1 VLIKGRW
8 LLTLNAAMAMLA
20 WNVET
25 RPAFAQRAA
34 ENAVA
39 QADDAFGTS
48 VGNEQV
54 GLYSPRNV
62 RGFSPTDAGNI
73 RIEGLYFDQVTE
85 LNPRLQESSRIR
97 VGIAAQGYA
106 FPAPTGVVDY
116 LLRKPGKTAQ
126 LNSLSEVNNHGN
138 TTLELD
144 GAMPFLG
151 DTLSVGGG
159 LGFYRGVFADG
170 GSNWENNEGVTV
182 RWTPNADI
190 ELLPFWS
197 RSDTYHGKSGPV
209 YIPNGA
215 FLPQPFPNGH
225 FAGPD
230 WALNRRFEINYGG
243 LARWRMSPSWN
254 LQAGIF
260 RSVEKQLQQ
269 KYVLMTDITPQGLGD
284 MVVFSDPPT
293 NRGSTSGELRLEHT
307 LAEGARTHRAIVSL
321 RMRDRNSIYDG
332 SDSIDL
338 GPVAIDQRV
347 HGTLPA
353 FQYSAP
359 TTDHVSQATLGLAYE
374 GIWRNVGQIG
384 LGIQKTR
391 YNKKTFVPGQQAVV
405 SKDDPWLFNAAMTGY
420 VSDDIAIFGSYTR
433 GLEESGTAP
442 QNAANRNEAL
452 PAITTSQKD
461 VGIRWSMDEGT
472 KLVVALFDVQ
482 KPYFNL
488 DAANRFGELGETQN
502 QGIEFSFNGS
512 ITPRLDIVAGAVFSL
527 PKVSGDAVSLGIV
540 GSKPVGLASRKV
552 DFHLEWR
559 PPETEDIS
567 LDMGVRYTGSMV
579 STRNNLVSIPDRTMV
594 DAGARYQFSLDERP
608 ASLRFSI
615 TNIFNTRS
623 YDLAGA
629 GAYNIFWRS
638 GRLID
643 TRLIVDL

>member
-1 VLIKGRW
+1 MLIRDHW
-8 LLTLNAAMAMLA
+8 LLALSAVVLALVAETGAAL
-20 WNVET
+20 
-25 RPAFAQRAA
+25 AQRAA
-34 ENAVA
+34 ENAVT
-39 QADDAFGTS
+39 QSDDAFGTS

-85 LNPRLQESSRIR
+85 LSPRLQESSRIR

-116 LLRKPGKTAQ
+116 VLRKPGHTAQ
-126 LNSLSEVNNHGN
+126 LNSLSEIDNHGT

-144 GAMPFLG
+144 GAIPVLG
-151 DTLSVGGG
+151 ETLSIGGG
-159 LGFYRGVFADG
+159 LGFYHNSFADG
-170 GSNWENNEGVTV
+170 GSNWETNQGVTA
-182 RWTPNADI
+182 RWTPTANI

-197 RSDTYHGKSGPV
+197 RADTYHGKSGPV

-225 FAGPD
+225 FTGPD
-230 WALNRRFEINYGG
+230 WALNRRFEVNYGG
-243 LARWRMSPSWN
+243 LARWRISQDWN

-260 RSVEKQLQQ
+260 RSAEKKLHQN
-269 KYVLMTDITPQGLGD
+269 YVLMTDIDPQGVGD

-307 LAEGARTHRAIVSL
+307 LAEGERIHRVIVSL
-321 RMRDRNSIYDG
+321 RMRDRNAVYDG
-332 SDSIDL
+332 YDSVDL

-347 HGTLPA
+347 HGALPA
-353 FQYSAP
+353 FQYSAQ
-359 TTDHVSQATLGLAYE
+359 TTDHVTQATLGLAYE
-374 GIWRNVGQIG
+374 GTWRNIGQIG
-384 LGIQKTR
+384 LGIQKIR
-391 YNKKTFVPGQQAVV
+391 YNKKTFVPGQPVV
-405 SKDDPWLFNAAMTGY
+405 TSKDDPWLFNAAVTGN
-420 VSDDIAIFGSYTR
+420 VSDDLAIFGSYTR

-442 QNAANRNEAL
+442 QNAVNRNEAL

-461 VGIRWSMDEGT
+461 IGIRWSMDEGM
-472 KLVVALFDVQ
+472 KLVAALFDVQ

-502 QGIEFSFNGS
+502 RGVEFSFNGS
-512 ITPRLDIVAGAVFSL
+512 VTPELDIVAGAVFSR
-527 PKVSGDAVSLGIV
+527 PKVSGDAVRLGVV
-540 GSKPVGLASRKV
+540 GSKPVGIASRKI

-559 PPETEDIS
+559 PPQTKDVS
-567 LDMGVRYTGSMV
+567 LDMGVRYTGSIV
-579 STRNNLVSIPDRTMV
+579 STRDNLVSIPDRTMV
-594 DAGARYQFSLDERP
+594 DAGARYQFSLDEHP
-608 ASLRFSI
+608 ASLRFQV

>member
-1 VLIKGRW
+1 MRIKGRW
-8 LLTLNAAMAMLA
+8 LLTVNAAIAVLA
-20 WNVET
+20 WDVQT
-25 RPAFAQRAA
+25 RPALAQRAA
-34 ENAVA
+34 ENAVT
-39 QADDAFGTS
+39 QSDDAFGTS

-85 LNPRLQESSRIR
+85 LSPRLQESSRIR

-116 LLRKPGKTAQ
+116 ALRKPGHTAQ
-126 LNSLSEVNNHGN
+126 LNSLSEINNRGA

-144 GAMPFLG
+144 GALPLMG
-151 DTLSVGGG
+151 ETLSIGGG
-159 LGFYRGVFADG
+159 LGFYRNSFPDG
-170 GSNWENNEGVTV
+170 GSNWEANQGVTM
-182 RWTPNADI
+182 RWTPAANF

-209 YIPNGA
+209 YIPNGS
-215 FLPQPFPNGH
+215 FLPQPRPNGH
-225 FAGPD
+225 FTGPD

-243 LARWRMSPSWN
+243 LVRWRMSQSWN

-260 RSVEKQLQQ
+260 RSIEKKLHQN
-269 KYVLMTDITPQGLGD
+269 YILMTNLSPQGVAD
-284 MVVFSDPPT
+284 MVVYSDPPT
-293 NRGSTSGELRLEHT
+293 NRASTSGELRLEHT
-307 LAEGARTHRAIVSL
+307 LAEGPRTHRAIVSL
-321 RMRDRNSIYDG
+321 RMRDRNAIYDG
-332 SDSIDL
+332 FDSVDL
-338 GPVAIDQRV
+338 GPVAIDQPV

-353 FQYSAP
+353 FQYSAQ

-374 GIWRNVGQIG
+374 GIWKNVGQIG
-384 LGIQKTR
+384 LGVQKTR
-391 YNKKTFVPGQQAVV
+391 YNKKTFVPGQQAVT
-405 SKDDPWLFNAAMTGY
+405 SKDDPWLFNIAMTGNI
-420 VSDDIAIFGSYTR
+420 SDDLAIFGSFTR

-452 PAITTSQKD
+452 PAITTKQKD
-461 VGIRWSMDEGT
+461 LGLRWSMDEGI

-502 QGIEFSFNGS
+502 RGIEFSFNGS
-512 ITPRLDIVAGAVFSL
+512 MTPELDIVAGAVFSQ
-527 PKVSGDAVSLGIV
+527 PKVSGDAVRLGVV
-540 GSKPVGLASRKV
+540 GSKPVGIASRKI
-552 DFHLEWR
+552 DFHMEWR
-559 PPETEDIS
+559 PPETKDMS
-567 LDMGVRYTGSMV
+567 FDMGVRYTGNIV
-579 STRNNLVSIPDRTMV
+579 STRDNLVSIPDRTMV
-594 DAGARYQFSLDERP
+594 DVGTRYQFKLDEYP
-608 ASLRFSI
+608 ASLRFQV
-615 TNIFNTRS
+615 TNIFNMRS

-629 GAYNIFWRS
+629 GAYNIFFRS

>member
-1 VLIKGRW
+1 VRIKARW
-8 LLTLNAAMAMLA
+8 FLTLNAMMAMLA
-20 WNVET
+20 WDVET
-25 RPAFAQRAA
+25 RPAYAQRAA

-39 QADDAFGTS
+39 QSEDAFGTS

-73 RIEGLYFDQVTE
+73 RIEGLYFDQVSE

-116 LLRKPGKTAQ
+116 LLRKPGGTTQ
-126 LNSLSEVNNHGN
+126 LNSLNEVDSRGN
-138 TTLELD
+138 ATVELD
-144 GAMPFLG
+144 GAIPL
-151 DTLSVGGG
+151 DETLSVGGG

-182 RWTPNADI
+182 RWTPAVNI

-197 RSDTYHGKSGPV
+197 RLDTYHGKGGPV
-209 YIPNGA
+209 YIPNGS

-225 FAGPD
+225 FTGPD

-243 LARWRMSPSWN
+243 LARWRISQDWN
-254 LQAGIF
+254 LQAGLF
-260 RSVEKQLQQ
+260 RSIERKLHQN
-269 KYVLMTDITPQGLGD
+269 YILMTDIDPQGLGD

-293 NRGSTSGELRLEHT
+293 TRASSSGELRLEHT
-307 LAEGARTHRAIVSL
+307 LAEGARTHRAILSL
-321 RMRDRNSIYDG
+321 RMRDRNGLYDG
-332 SDSIDL
+332 FDSADI

-347 HGTLPA
+347 HGTLPS
-353 FQYSAP
+353 FQYSAQ

-391 YNKKTFVPGQQAVV
+391 YNKKTFVPGQQAVP
-405 SKDDPWLFNAAMTGY
+405 SKDDPWLFNAAMTAY
-420 VSDDIAIFGSYTR
+420 VSDEVALFGSYTR

-452 PAITTSQKD
+452 PAILTNQKD
-461 VGIRWSMDEGT
+461 FGVRWSMDEGI

-512 ITPRLDIVAGAVFSL
+512 VTPRLDIVAGAVISQ
-527 PKVSGDAVSLGIV
+527 PKVSGEAVDLGIV
-540 GSKPVGLASRKV
+540 GGKPVGLAARKV
-552 DFHLEWR
+552 DFRLEWR
-559 PPETEDIS
+559 PPETEDMS
-567 LDMGVRYTGSMV
+567 LDMGIRYSSSMV
-579 STRNNLVSIPDRTMV
+579 STRDNLVSVPERTMV
-594 DAGARYQFSLDERP
+594 DVGARYQFALDEHP

>member
-1 VLIKGRW
+1 VRIKGRW
-8 LLTLNAAMAMLA
+8 LLTLNAAMAVLA
-20 WNVET
+20 WDVET

-34 ENAVA
+34 ENAVT
-39 QADDAFGTS
+39 QSDDAFGTS

-85 LNPRLQESSRIR
+85 LSPRLQESSRIR

-116 LLRKPGKTAQ
+116 VLRKPGQTAQ
-126 LNSLSEVNNHGN
+126 LNSLSQINNHGA

-144 GAMPFLG
+144 GALPVL
-151 DTLSVGGG
+151 DTLSLGGG
-159 LGFYRGVFADG
+159 LGFYRNYFPDG
-170 GSNWENNEGVTV
+170 GSNWEANQGVTM
-182 RWTPNADI
+182 RWTPTANI

-209 YIPNGA
+209 YIPTGA

-225 FAGPD
+225 FTGPD

-243 LARWRMSPSWN
+243 LARWRIAPDWN
-254 LQAGIF
+254 LQAGLF
-260 RSVEKQLQQ
+260 RSVEKKLHQN
-269 KYVLMTDITPQGLGD
+269 YILMTDLTPQGVAD
-284 MVVFSDPPT
+284 MVVYSDPPT
-293 NRGSTSGELRLEHT
+293 NRASTSGELRVEHT
-307 LAEGARTHRAIVSL
+307 LAEGPRTHRAILSL
-321 RMRDRNSIYDG
+321 RMRDRNSLYDG
-332 SDSIDL
+332 FDSVDI
-338 GPVAIDQRV
+338 GPVAIDQRI

-353 FQYSAP
+353 FQYSAQ

-374 GIWRNVGQIG
+374 GVWRNVGQLG
-384 LGIQKTR
+384 LGIQKVR
-391 YNKKTFVPGQQAVV
+391 YNKKTFVPGQQAVT
-405 SKDDPWLFNAAMTGY
+405 SKDDPWLFNAAITGY
-420 VSDDIAIFGSYTR
+420 VSDDLAIFGSYTR

-442 QNAANRNEAL
+442 QSAANRNEAL

-461 VGIRWSMDEGT
+461 LGIRWSMDEDI
-472 KLVVALFDVQ
+472 KLVAALFDVQ

-502 QGIEFSFNGS
+502 RGIEFSFNGS
-512 ITPRLDIVAGAVFSL
+512 VTPELDIVAGAVFSQ
-527 PKVSGDAVSLGIV
+527 PKVSGDAVRLGVI
-540 GSKPVGLASRKV
+540 GGKPVGIASRKI
-552 DFHLEWR
+552 DFHMEWR
-559 PPETEDIS
+559 PPSVADMS

-579 STRNNLVSIPDRTMV
+579 STRDNLVSIPDRTMV
-594 DAGARYQFSLDERP
+594 DAGARYQFHLHEYP
-608 ASLRFSI
+608 ASLRFQV

-629 GAYNIFWRS
+629 GAYNLFWRS

>member
-1 VLIKGRW
+1 MLIKGRW
-8 LLTLNAAMAMLA
+8 LLTLNTAMVMLA
-20 WNVET
+20 WDIET

-34 ENAVA
+34 ENAVT
-39 QADDAFGTS
+39 QSDDAFGTS

-85 LNPRLQESSRIR
+85 LTSRLQESSRIR

-116 LLRKPGKTAQ
+116 VLRKPRNSAQ
-126 LNSLSEVNNHGN
+126 LNSLNEIDSRGN
-138 TTLELD
+138 ATVELD
-144 GAMPFLG
+144 GAIPL
-151 DTLSVGGG
+151 DQTLSIGGG
-159 LGFYRGVFADG
+159 VGFYRGVFADG
-170 GSNWENNEGVTV
+170 GSNWEANQGVTA
-182 RWTPNADI
+182 RWTPTANI

-209 YIPNGA
+209 YIPSGS

-225 FAGPD
+225 FTGPD
-230 WALNRRFEINYGG
+230 WALNRRFEINYGAIG
-243 LARWRMSPSWN
+243 RWRMSPSWN

-260 RSVEKQLQQ
+260 RSAQ
-269 KYVLMTDITPQGLGD
+269 KNLHQNYVLMTDIDPQGVGD
-284 MVVFSDPPT
+284 MVVYSDPPT
-293 NRGSTSGELRLEHT
+293 NRASTSGEVRLEHT
-307 LAEGARTHRAIVSL
+307 LAEGERTHRAIVSL
-321 RMRDRNSIYDG
+321 RMRDRNAIYDG
-332 SDSIDL
+332 YDSVDL
-338 GPVAIDQRV
+338 GSVAIDQRV
-347 HGTLPA
+347 HGTLPN
-353 FQYSAP
+353 FQYSAQ

-391 YNKKTFVPGQQAVV
+391 YNKKTFVPGQQVVV
-405 SKDDPWLFNAAMTGY
+405 SKDDPWLFNAAVTGN
-420 VSDDIAIFGSYTR
+420 VSDDVAIFGSYTR

-442 QNAANRNEAL
+442 QNASNRNEAL

-461 VGIRWSMDEGT
+461 LGLRWSMDEGM

-502 QGIEFSFNGS
+502 RGIEFSFNGS
-512 ITPRLDIVAGAVFSL
+512 ITPQLDVVAGAVVSQ
-527 PKVSGDAVSLGIV
+527 PKVSGDGVRLGIV
-540 GSKPVGLASRKV
+540 GSKPVGIASRKV

-559 PPETEDIS
+559 PPQTEDMS
-567 LDMGVRYTGSMV
+567 FDMGVRYTGAMV
-579 STRNNLVSIPDRTMV
+579 STRDNLVSIPDRTMV
-594 DAGARYQFSLDERP
+594 DAGARYQFSLDEHP

-638 GRLID
+638 GRLLD